1 MHPVFS
7 KHLAVAQLMV
17 GFHALVGLVE
27 PVVENVEL
35 VDVLHSELR
44 RVDLVS
50 VQDFQLLESL
60 GDERGWRKS
69 FCPTVCFVPP
79 FVFLGEGEEFLQ

>member
-7 KHLAVAQLMV
+7 KQLAVAELVV
-17 GFHALVGLVE
+17 GFHALLRLFE
-27 PVVENVEL
+27 LQVENVEL

-44 RVDLVS
+44 RGYLVL

-60 GDERGWRKS
+60 GDERRWREG

-79 FVFLGEGEEFLQ
+79 FIFLGESEELLQ